1 MKFQKVLLQTMI
13 NNPLVIAHS
22 KTINKIHK
30 AFSLHTSLKIKYILF
45 KTERKSNWN
54 W

>member
-1 MKFQKVLLQTMI
+1 MKFRKVLLQTMI
-13 NNPLVIAHS
+13 NNHLAIAHS

-30 AFSLHTSLKIKYILF
+30 AFSPPTSLKIKYILF
-45 KTERKSNWN
+45 KTERKSHWN